1 MNICNIMTT
10 KINEKITKIRIASKL
25 SQKEL
30 GKLLNAT
37 QSTVSAW
44 ESSFRLPPYGVIEKL
59 SEIGKEY
66 GIEFTLDD
74 IFNHMKK
81 RKRTYITNKK

>member
-1 MNICNIMTT
+1 MQINIMTT

-30 GKLLNAT
+30 AKLLNAT
-37 QSTVSAW
+37 QSTVSVW
-44 ESSFRLPPYGVIEKL
+44 ESSLRLPPYEVIEKL
-59 SEIGKEY
+59 SEMGREY

-74 IFNHMKK
+74 IYRHMRK
-81 RKRTYITNKK
+81 RKRNYIMNKK